1 MRTGYVWTAVCSGG
15 EHVTLEQGLS
25 KAALLE
31 TDGVAVNIALYF
43 EIPIT
48 LTAFVLLVG
57 FQALQLRKVRQAPLV
72 TSLGLNNW
80 TRARWV
86 EYVIAE
92 QRDILAVQ
100 TLRNWTMAAT
110 FLASTAIL
118 LALAFLNFAV
128 TTEKLS
134 EVAHIANF
142 FGSRSET
149 LLVVKALSNVLV
161 FLFTFFNFTLAVRYY
176 NHVAFL
182 INLPSNRKNDS
193 DRANVVQTVNRGA
206 AHYNLGMRGFFT
218 AVPVTVW
225 IVGPGWF
232 LLSAVVV
239 TMAMSRLD
247 RFG

>member
-1 MRTGYVWTAVCSGG
+1 M
-15 EHVTLEQGLS
+15 TLEQGLS
-25 KAALLE
+25 RAALAE
-31 TDGVAVNIALYF
+31 TNAVVVNIALYY
-43 EIPIT
+43 EIAVT
-48 LTAFVLLVG
+48 LAAFALLLG
-57 FQALQLRKVRQAPLV
+57 YQALGLRKVRRAPMM
-72 TSLGLNNW
+72 TSLGFNNW
-80 TRARWV
+80 TRAQWV
-86 EYVIAE
+86 EHVIAE
-92 QRDILAVQ
+92 TRDVLAVQ

-142 FGSRSET
+142 FGSKSET

-161 FLFTFFNFTLAVRYY
+161 FLFTFFNFILAVRYY

-182 INLPSNRKNDS
+182 INLPSNRENDA
-193 DRANVVQTVNRGA
+193 DRAMVVQTVNRGA
-206 AHYNLGMRGFFT
+206 VHYNLGMRGFFT
-218 AVPVTVW
+218 SVPVTLW

-232 LLSAVVV
+232 FLSAVAV
-239 TMAMSRLD
+239 TMTMRRLD